1 MGCGAST
8 AADNGGKDAKKKK
21 SKRREHGD
29 RDTGSHGSAPMDPV
43 HPSSKVA
50 DSGEASSEERDSLLS
65 SISEL
70 DEGAMF
76 PTFTPTHLKNIEEQ
90 REESSAFNIE
100 TEYFIWDDASLDLKE
115 MRNRDLKKSF
125 VHRKHSVV
133 AGVKP
138 MTQKPAGDGSTF
150 KFNDFAID
158 PEFNEDWLAAHPLTS
173 HGSMKRAPTQA
184 TVPAPAAPVDD
195 VSARTPS
202 RSASRPK
209 PAKRTG
215 AISNFKLTTLVGHSS
230 RVKCIAVAPTETE
243 YVSCS
248 NEDSLVTYY
257 DMRSGA
263 ELGIF
268 SGHQDTVIFACFSP
282 CGKFLATTSRD
293 NTLMLWDVVTQKV
306 ILTFEHSKVVICC
319 SFSKDSKL
327 IATGCQDKVCR
338 LWETRKGR
346 ELLAF
351 TQHEGIIIS
360 LSFSPDEA
368 HIVSCSA
375 DKTLR
380 MWTTTK
386 GRCKHTMRGHSAIIL
401 SCQYSVDGKK
411 IVSNDER
418 LTKVWNA
425 ADGNCL
431 LTLNVDQFV
440 TIRNM
445 PPTKKLSWT
454 LSCTCPGR
462 FAKYFVVAC
471 NNRFVFVVDMDTG
484 KEELCVDTKAPVYCL
499 SSGHNSVVAFGDSF
513 GNVYNL
519 RLFGFPEEPSP

>member
-8 AADNGGKDAKKKK
+8 QPDNSGSKKKK
-21 SKRREHGD
+21 KKGGSRGGADVGSETGTGETAVVPAPVTKRP
-29 RDTGSHGSAPMDPV
+29 APE
-43 HPSSKVA
+43 SSD
-50 DSGEASSEERDSLLS
+50 DSSDERDSMLS
-65 SISEL
+65 SISEV
-70 DEGAMF
+70 DESPLF
-76 PTFTPTHLKNIEEQ
+76 PAFVPTHMKDIGQQ

-100 TEYFIWDDASLDLKE
+100 TEYFIWDDASVDVKE
-115 MRNRDLKKSF
+115 LRNRESMKKSF
-125 VHRKHSVV
+125 IRGK
-133 AGVKP
+133 
-138 MTQKPAGDGSTF
+138 
-150 KFNDFAID
+150 
-158 PEFNEDWLAAHPLTS
+158 
-173 HGSMKRAPTQA
+173 
-184 TVPAPAAPVDD
+184 PAPAKGAAAPG
-195 VSARTPS
+195 P
-202 RSASRPK
+202 RSAQDKAFVWGDFQVDPEMESLPQLASRGSMRKDPSTSTATKPPK
-209 PAKRTG
+209 EPAATVTKAPTSPQSPNRAAKKAKRSG
-215 AISNFKLTTLVGHSS
+215 GISNFKLTTLVGHSS
-230 RVKCIAVAPTETE
+230 RVKCIAVAPSESE
-243 YVSCS
+243 FVSCS

-257 DMRSGA
+257 DLRSGN

-386 GRCKHTMRGHSAIIL
+386 GKSKLVMRGHSAIIL

-418 LTKVWNA
+418 LAKVWNA
-425 ADGNCL
+425 ADGSCL
-431 LTLNVDQFV
+431 LTLNVETFV

-462 FAKYFVVAC
+462 FANYFVVAC
-471 NNRFVFVVDMDTG
+471 NNRFVFVIDMETG

-499 SSGHNSVVAFGDSF
+499 TSGHNSVVAFGDSF
-513 GNVYNL
+513 GNVYQL
-519 RLFGFPEEPSP
+519 RLFGFPEEP